1 MQYLYKGGIYMI
13 ENFSKK
19 LLYYWYKNGQLIIE
33 TNESIDD
40 IYSEVLNEIEI
51 DLLHKRG
58 KEP

>member
-1 MQYLYKGGIYMI
+1 MI